1 MRIVR
6 TACAL
11 AGCLLVVFSLAK
23 SVSAQSPML
32 HCTAAHCKLTPA
44 NTPLFTL
51 ENAVPGSTYQTIT
64 TVRNSRKDAC
74 ALTLSLEPSN
84 NNPTL
89 PLESIFLA
97 AVSGRDQQYLGNVVQ
112 GKAQATITAAS
123 LQSTPHVFGYITP
136 QETRDFVWHATIN
149 PELGNE
155 YQGTKTTL
163 SLFFHVRCDEPSA
176 ILPSP
181 VPTPSP
187 TVVAVQKNPT
197 ATTTTSNDTNIPGAT
212 PNNPS
217 VLGAQTQH
225 TSCPAKETGELAA
238 SWIEKRRASITWKA
252 PQDTVIIAFQNNK
265 TRAVFRHSAVTKNP
279 YTIPHLDDQQ
289 QYWFWLEQGGEECPE
304 TPISKATLLGVIEPP
319 PENSQKKAHKV
330 LGTTAEIESNTPN
343 NPPPKPAL
351 LTPPLDFVE
360 EVIWLELLF
369 LLGLLLLVFLVR
381 IKRKKS
387 HKHSSDRH

>member
-6 TACAL
+6 SACGL
-11 AGCLLVVFSLAK
+11 VGCLLVALFLAK
-23 SVSAQSPML
+23 PAAAAQSLTL

-84 NNPTL
+84 NNATL

-112 GKAQATITAAS
+112 GKAQATVTAAN
-123 LQSTPHVFGYITP
+123 LQNSPHVFGYITP
-136 QETRDFVWHATIN
+136 QAARDFVWYATIN

-155 YQGTKTTL
+155 YQGTETVL

-187 TVVAVQKNPT
+187 I
-197 ATTTTSNDTNIPGAT
+197 ATTAASNSTTTPNPA

-217 VLGAQTQH
+217 VLGAQTQD
-225 TSCPAKETGELAA
+225 TSCPAKETGELTA
-238 SWIEKRRASITWKA
+238 SWIEKGRASIAWKA
-252 PQDTVIIAFQNNK
+252 PQDTVVIAFQNGK
-265 TRAVFRHSAVTKNP
+265 TRAVFRHSTVTKTP

-304 TPISKATLLGVIEPP
+304 TPISKATLLGVTEPP
-319 PENSQKKAHKV
+319 QENSQKEAHKV
-330 LGTTAEIESNTPN
+330 LGTTAEIEDNTPN
-343 NPPPKPAL
+343 NPPPKPAF

-369 LLGLLLLVFLVR
+369 LLSLLLLVFLVR
-381 IKRKKS
+381 IKQKKS
-387 HKHSSDRH
+387 HKHSGDRH